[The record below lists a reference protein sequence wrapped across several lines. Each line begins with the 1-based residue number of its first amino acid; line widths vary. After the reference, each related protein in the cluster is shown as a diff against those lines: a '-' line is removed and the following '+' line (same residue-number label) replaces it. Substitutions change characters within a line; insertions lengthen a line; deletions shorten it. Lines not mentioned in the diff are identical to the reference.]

1 MKQKFLALLSAAV
14 ALGASFCGFGCA
26 AQEDSLVLRVA
37 NWEEYIDLGDWD
49 EEEAIGLE
57 NPFLGED
64 VIFGENSMI
73 DDFTEWFNA
82 QDYGFEVSV
91 EYSTFGTN
99 EDLYNRLNLGDVY
112 DLVCPSEYMIMKLIA
127 EDRIQPFSEDFKNPD
142 VEHNYYAQYVSSYID
157 CAEDSIFVQH
167 GWDRYAAC
175 YMWGTT
181 GFVFHPDEI
190 ENETDVDSWSILTN
204 SDYAKRVTVKD
215 NVRDAYFAALG
226 ILNSEALLA
235 EGIDGEA
242 RSALL
247 NATDAATIA
256 GAEDI
261 LKEIKRNVYSFET
274 DSGKSDMVTGKVIA
288 NYQWSGDAVYILDI
302 AEDEN
307 DVELWYS
314 VPQECTNLYFDGWT
328 MLKAGVEGDEKK
340 QIAAEAFVNFLSRPD
355 NAVRNMY
362 YIGYTSSI
370 AGDLVFDYMDY
381 NYGAVLDPES
391 EDYCE
396 LTALYEYDLSY
407 FFGKEALLYAD
418 IDSLDAKGAVRK
430 GTISEGGVS
439 YDVYEGGTISHG
451 RQLLAQYPTEEIID
465 RSVIM
470 LDFGD
475 RLSEINQMWINVR
488 CLDLKDINPAVLW
501 PCVVL
506 AVAALA
512 LLFVYLFR
520 NAIPGKKK

>member
-1 MKQKFLALLSAAV
+1 
-14 ALGASFCGFGCA
+14 
-26 AQEDSLVLRVA
+26 
-37 NWEEYIDLGDWD
+37 
-49 EEEAIGLE
+49 
-57 NPFLGED
+57 
-64 VIFGENSMI
+64 
-73 DDFTEWFNA
+73 
-82 QDYGFEVSV
+82 
-91 EYSTFGTN
+91 
-99 EDLYNRLNLGDVY
+99 
-112 DLVCPSEYMIMKLIA
+112 MKLIA
-127 EDRIQPFSEDFKNPD
+127 EGAVEPYSDDFLDAED
-142 VEHNYYAQYVSSYID
+142 ESNYYTRNVSPYIAGVFSD
-157 CAEDSIFVQH
+157 N
-167 GWDRYAAC
+167 GWTQYAAC
-175 YMWGTT
+175 YMWGTVGIMYNPET
-181 GFVFHPDEI
+181 IEDVEDINNFDILLDE
-190 ENETDVDSWSILTN
+190 
-204 SDYAKRVTVKD
+204 DYYKQVTVKD
-215 NVRDAYFAALG
+215 NVRDAYFAALS
-226 ILNSEALLA
+226 ILNKDTLLKGDITA
-235 EGIDGEA
+235 EE
-242 RSALL
+242 RTALL
-247 NATDAATIA
+247 NATDEETVAA
-256 GAEDI
+256 AEDI
-261 LKEIKRNVYSFET
+261 LKRIKENVYSFET

-506 AVAALA
+506 AVAVLA